1 MALALFLL
9 FIVLPFLELA
19 VILTVGANIGIL
31 PTIAL
36 LVLVGVLGS
45 WLCKREG
52 LGVLRRMNATL
63 SEGRLP
69 TRELIDGGLVLL
81 AGALL
86 VTPGFLT
93 DVVGVLLLLPPT
105 RALFRA
111 ALVRRFQGRIEQAVV
126 SGTSAGFA
134 SAGFGPFGGR
144 TQRIFVDAD
153 IVDTTGRD
161 TGPYGFGP
169 APHTELGPR

>member
-19 VILTVGANIGIL
+19 VILSVGGAIGVV

-36 LVLVGVLGS
+36 LILVGVIGT

-52 LGVLRRMNATL
+52 MNVLRRINVAL
-63 SEGRLP
+63 NEGQLP
-69 TRELIDGGLVLL
+69 TKELIDGGLVLF

-111 ALVRRFQGRIEQAVV
+111 ALVHRF
-126 SGTSAGFA
+126 
-134 SAGFGPFGGR
+134 
-144 TQRIFVDAD
+144 
-153 IVDTTGRD
+153 
-161 TGPYGFGP
+161 
-169 APHTELGPR
+169 